1 MMGDIRK
8 PVQDEGWTVGTL
20 LEYWRDRHTD
30 LQLQM
35 EHRFQAQEKSIDA
48 GLVAQRAAIDAALA
62 AADKATTKAEVATE
76 LRFQSV
82 NEFRAQLSD
91 QAATFMTRNELTGMA
106 QRNSDILSHLN
117 NQVAA
122 MISRD
127 EALATIGRNSERLQD
142 VSKRMDQF
150 INRDA
155 VLAQY
160 NSVMLKVEAIAEKQ
174 TRSEGKGSGLQS
186 GWIYLLG
193 FVAALGT
200 ILSIYLGLR

>member
-1 MMGDIRK
+1 MMGDVRK
-8 PVQDEGWTVGTL
+8 PDPGWTVDTL
-20 LEYWRDRHTD
+20 LEYWRDRHVD

-35 EHRFQAQEKSIDA
+35 EQRFQAHDRAVDTALTS
-48 GLVAQRAAIDAALA
+48 QRAAIDSALA
-62 AADKATTKAEVATE
+62 AADKAVLKSEAATE

-91 QAATFMTRNELTGMA
+91 QAATFMTRNELNGMA
-106 QRNSDILSHLN
+106 QRHGDTLVRLNS
-117 NQVAA
+117 QVAE
-122 MISRD
+122 MITRD
-127 EALATIGRNSERLQD
+127 EALAAIGRNSERLQD
-142 VSKRMDQF
+142 VAKRMDQF

-160 NSVMLKVEAIAEKQ
+160 NTVMLKVEAIAEKQ

-200 ILSIYLGLR
+200 ILSIYLGIR